1 MLGYKENTIMT
12 KIRDVFGIEHEAKL
26 ISNPNSPYLEYE
38 YKVIQRMYNP
48 NYGDNRKCICGHSY
62 YRHFDSYENME
73 ACGCKYCGCSEFVED
88 TTEIK
93 NKNLLHH
100 CKLCG
105 IYIKED
111 NLSVCD
117 KCASEYQI

>member
-1 MLGYKENTIMT
+1 
-12 KIRDVFGIEHEAKL
+12 
-26 ISNPNSPYLEYE
+26 
-38 YKVIQRMYNP
+38 
-48 NYGDNRKCICGHSY
+48 
-62 YRHFDSYENME
+62 ME

-105 IYIKED
+105 TYIKED

>member
-1 MLGYKENTIMT
+1 MT

-26 ISNPNSPYLEYE
+26 ISSQNSPYLEYE
-38 YKVIQRMYNP
+38 YKVVQRMYNP

-93 NKNLLHH
+93 NKNLPHH

-105 IYIKED
+105 AYIEED